1 MPRLPSQLARSA
13 QSPLETYLH
22 EINETPLLKADEER
36 AIGYRI
42 EEGDSEARD
51 HLVRANLRLVVS
63 IARSYQGNGLPLQ
76 DLIAEGNLGLV
87 RAVEG
92 YDPSLNNRFST
103 YASYWIKQSVQRA
116 VINTAKT
123 VRLPAYAAQLLTE
136 WRRVAARLQDELGR
150 AATDE
155 ETALRMKLTQ
165 KKRDIVKKAI
175 LVYNSAPQC
184 GQSDSELSLGDTL
197 KDDNTQAPN
206 VDMAKADDWRQVLG
220 LLSKMDEREAL
231 VLRLRFG
238 LEDEEPMTLKDIGVR
253 LGLTRERIRQIEK
266 DALGTLREQLA
277 ARADGG
283 APIAQLGGVE

>member
-1 MPRLPSQLARSA
+1 MPRLLSHQARSP

-22 EINETPLLKADEER
+22 EINETPLLKAEEER

-63 IARSYQGNGLPLQ
+63 IARGYQGNGLPLQ

-123 VRLPAYAAQLLTE
+123 VRLPAYAAQLLTQ
-136 WRRVAARLQDELGR
+136 WRRVRALLQDELGR

-165 KKRDIVKKAI
+165 KKLNIVKKAI
-175 LVYNSAPQC
+175 LVHNSDPQC

-206 VDMAKADDWRQVLG
+206 VDMAKADDWREVLG

-238 LEDEEPMTLKDIGVR
+238 LADEEPMSLKDIGAR

-266 DALGTLREQLA
+266 DALGTLREQLE

-283 APIAQLGGVE
+283 APIG

>member
-1 MPRLPSQLARSA
+1 MPRLPSQQARSA
-13 QSPLETYLH
+13 QSPLETYLD
-22 EINETPLLKADEER
+22 EINETPLLKADEEQ

-63 IARSYQGNGLPLQ
+63 IARGYQGNGLPLQ

-123 VRLPAYAAQLLTE
+123 VRLPAYAVQLLSE

-165 KKRDIVKKAI
+165 KKRDIVKKA
-175 LVYNSAPQC
+175 S
-184 GQSDSELSLGDTL
+184 
-197 KDDNTQAPN
+197 
-206 VDMAKADDWRQVLG
+206 
-220 LLSKMDEREAL
+220 
-231 VLRLRFG
+231 F
-238 LEDEEPMTLKDIGVR
+238 
-253 LGLTRERIRQIEK
+253 EK
-266 DALGTLREQLA
+266 
-277 ARADGG
+277 
-283 APIAQLGGVE
+283 